1 MGKMNAMALDNQ
13 SIIENEWYEEQYALL
28 RSQGYE
34 HDEVEEIIEEVIK
47 NKIQPFLTICISS
60 LQKRA
65 KMYSLF
71 LLPRCK

>member
-34 HDEVEEIIEEVIK
+34 QDEVEEMIAEMINEHQQEIALD
-47 NKIQPFLTICISS
+47 NADIMESPHEN
-60 LQKRA
+60 
-65 KMYSLF
+65 
-71 LLPRCK
+71 

>member
-34 HDEVEEIIEEVIK
+34 QDEVEEMITEMINEHQQEIALDHGDWSVT
-47 NKIQPFLTICISS
+47 NEN
-60 LQKRA
+60 
-65 KMYSLF
+65 
-71 LLPRCK
+71 

>member
-34 HDEVEEIIEEVIK
+34 HNEVEEIIEEMINEYQQEVALDNADIMER
-47 NKIQPFLTICISS
+47 PHED
-60 LQKRA
+60 
-65 KMYSLF
+65 
-71 LLPRCK
+71 